1 MRARRSDTAEQ
12 ATVRA
17 WLGDI
22 LRKHRLKPSQLAQR
36 INVSHTTLTRFLN
49 SKDAQFVLSVR
60 TIAAI
65 MRELKVDSPKL
76 GARVVAPMGKPAE
89 TTIPVTEFKAQC
101 LAVIDRVS
109 RGKAGRVVLT
119 KRGKP
124 VAALV
129 SISKALPNP
138 RGALKGTV
146 FIPPG
151 VDITEPT
158 GEEWEANR

>member
-1 MRARRSDTAEQ
+1 MPKSS
-12 ATVRA
+12 V
-17 WLGDI
+17 
-22 LRKHRLKPSQLAQR
+22 
-36 INVSHTTLTRFLN
+36 TTL
-49 SKDAQFVLSVR
+49 
-60 TIAAI
+60 
-65 MRELKVDSPKL
+65 
-76 GARVVAPMGKPAE
+76 
-89 TTIPVTEFKAQC
+89 PVTKFKAQC

-109 RGKAGRVVLT
+109 KGKAAKVVLT

-151 VDITEPT
+151 VDIAAPT
-158 GEEWEANR
+158 GEKWEAEG

>member
-1 MRARRSDTAEQ
+1 MRKA
-12 ATVRA
+12 
-17 WLGDI
+17 G
-22 LRKHRLKPSQLAQR
+22 
-36 INVSHTTLTRFLN
+36 
-49 SKDAQFVLSVR
+49 
-60 TIAAI
+60 
-65 MRELKVDSPKL
+65 
-76 GARVVAPMGKPAE
+76 E
-89 TTIPVTEFKAQC
+89 TTIPVTKFKAQC

-109 RGKAGRVVLT
+109 KGKAARIVLT

-158 GEEWEANR
+158 GEKREAEG